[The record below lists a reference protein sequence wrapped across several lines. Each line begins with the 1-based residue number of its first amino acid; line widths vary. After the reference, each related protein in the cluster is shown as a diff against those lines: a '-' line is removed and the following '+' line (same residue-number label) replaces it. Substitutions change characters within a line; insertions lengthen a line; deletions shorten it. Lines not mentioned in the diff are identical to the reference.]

1 MKPELP
7 KNDEPR
13 WTVKIVAAFLNC
25 SPSKVYKASEAG
37 TLPCVRLDGMLRFNP
52 DEIRAYARGELKP
65 RPRVRLVHLDV
76 EKPVDR
82 G

>member
-1 MKPELP
+1 MTPTLP

-13 WTVKIVAAFLNC
+13 WTVKLVAAFLSC
-25 SPSKVYKASEAG
+25 STSKVYKAAEAG

-52 DEIRAYARGELKP
+52 DDIRAYARGELKP
-65 RPRVRLVHLDV
+65 RPRARVVHLDAA
-76 EKPVDR
+76 KAVDR